1 MTSTIREILVEAQQR
16 FGPEVAVRYKV
27 GKNQIEDKTYNQLRQ
42 DSESFSSAL
51 AALGEQGSHIAVIG
65 PTSYRWMVTYLGIVN
80 SGSVAVPLDASLPAA
95 DVWELLDRADVTTL
109 VADARPQGRGRGS
122 QGALPQAQ
130 ACGSHAAG
138 GAQRR
143 RPLPPP
149 AAGGTP
155 DCL

>member
-65 PTSYRWMVTYLGIVN
+65 PTSYRWMVTYL
-80 SGSVAVPLDASLPAA
+80 ASSTAA
-95 DVWELLDRADVTTL
+95 AWPFPWTPPSPSPT
-109 VADARPQGRGRGS
+109 
-122 QGALPQAQ
+122 
-130 ACGSHAAG
+130 CGSCWTG
-138 GAQRR
+138 
-143 RPLPPP
+143 P
-149 AAGGTP
+149 T
-155 DCL
+155 

>member
-80 SGSVAVPLDASLPAA
+80 SGSVAVPLDASLPAC
-95 DVWELLDRADVTTL
+95 WTGPT
-109 VADARPQGRGRGS
+109 
-122 QGALPQAQ
+122 
-130 ACGSHAAG
+130 
-138 GAQRR
+138 
-143 RPLPPP
+143 
-149 AAGGTP
+149 
-155 DCL
+155 